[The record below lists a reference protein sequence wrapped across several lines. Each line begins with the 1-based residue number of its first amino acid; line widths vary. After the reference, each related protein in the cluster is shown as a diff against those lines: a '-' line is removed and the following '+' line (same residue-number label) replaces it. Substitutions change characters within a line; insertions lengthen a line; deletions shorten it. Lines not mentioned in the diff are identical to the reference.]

1 MSFDIVNFSLASS
14 LATNGT
20 VTVGYPGVG
29 NKGDYA
35 DWNSGSHVFV
45 AAQNNYYAPFDFS
58 LTFNANASNITLT
71 YLGATTL
78 PQGSAC
84 ALQIER
90 RGYSPYDINDFK
102 PKDPVDQVSAF
113 VQYIGLGSPNALN
126 TSGIC
131 ASQSSVSKVLLL
143 NGTGADVSANPNVS
157 QGGIVLDTPRNITAA
172 WTTSAVLTVKG
183 FDTYG
188 NALTES
194 SASGTSFTGKKAF
207 ATVTGI
213 TVSTDVT
220 SCTVGYGDVLGLPIA
235 IHQASQVLEEIYA
248 GNVVGRAAQKQRL
261 PFYFNQV
268 DLLAGNPQ
276 PLGAPFAGTITNVYT
291 QVSVAVTTGGTIVVK
306 DGTTAATGTTT
317 IANSAAVLA
326 QQTVAVTATNTVA
339 KGDALT
345 VVPAS
350 FASAGALGGWVEI
363 TPSNLALTSGT
374 LALADQTL
382 PSATTGDTR
391 GTYKPEIATDGTSNI
406 ALVIVTANPND
417 YGYAPF
423 PATSALPSNLYSV

>member
-1 MSFDIVNFSLASS
+1 MSFDVVNFSLAAA

-35 DWNSGSHVFV
+35 DWNSGQHVFM
-45 AAQNNYYAPFDFS
+45 AGQNEYRAPFDFS

-78 PQGSAC
+78 PAGTAC
-84 ALQIER
+84 AVQIER
-90 RGYSPYDINDFK
+90 RGYAPYDLNDFK
-102 PKDPVDQVSAF
+102 PKDPIDQVPAF

-126 TSGIC
+126 ASGIC

-143 NGTGADVSANPNVS
+143 NGTGTDVTANPNVS
-157 QGGIVLDTPRNITAA
+157 QGGILLDTPRNVTAA
-172 WTTSAVLTVKG
+172 WTTTSVLTVKG

-188 NALTES
+188 NPLTES

-207 ATVTGI
+207 ATITGI
-213 TVSTDVT
+213 TVSADVT

-235 IHQASQVLEEIYA
+235 IHQASQVLEEIFA
-248 GNVVGRAAQKQRL
+248 GIVVGRAAQKQRL

-276 PLGAPFAGTITNVYT
+276 PLNAPFAGTITNIYT
-291 QVSVAVTTGGTIVVK
+291 QVSVAITTGGTIVVK
-306 DGTTAATGTTT
+306 DGSTSATGTTT
-317 IANSAAVLA
+317 IANSAAALA
-326 QQTVAVTATNTVA
+326 QQTVAITATNTVA

-350 FASAGALGGWVEI
+350 FATAGALGGWVEI
-363 TPSNLALTSGT
+363 TPSNLALASGT
-374 LALADQTL
+374 LVLADQTL

-391 GTYKPEIATDGTSNI
+391 GTYKPEVATDGTSVV

-417 YGYAPF
+417 YGYLPF
-423 PATSALPSNLYSV
+423 PATTALPSNAFAI